1 MRRNQLRG
9 RHISVREN
17 GHNLHSPKTYLYADE
32 MKHHQI
38 LVAVVLFLIS
48 LLGLAGCE
56 DPDAAEKDAIMD
68 SLRQLDQANI
78 DCDGAAAVAVMSSEG
93 IADYTRL
100 VNLALDGTRVEVL
113 GLEPSELMQ
122 VLQLRNRL
130 TRAQLEQMDG
140 AAYQEYA
147 TSECWYISDDIEDVG
162 YEWSVDDIKVYGDL
176 AHAAILDE
184 DGKDSGLVVEFAKE
198 DGVWKVN
205 EFCFHRLYDEWLYS
219 YAGQEGME
227 MADLLIAVEE
237 LEWGNPIRRSIWEPM
252 R

>member
-1 MRRNQLRG
+1 
-9 RHISVREN
+9 
-17 GHNLHSPKTYLYADE
+17 

-48 LLGLAGCE
+48 VLGLSGCE
-56 DPDAAEKDAIMD
+56 DPDAAEKEAILA

-78 DCDGAAAVAVMSSEG
+78 DCNGAAAVAVMSSKG
-93 IADYTRL
+93 IAAYTRL

-140 AAYQEYA
+140 ADYQEYA
-147 TSECWYISDDIEDVG
+147 TSECWYVAEDSEDVS
-162 YEWSVDDIKVYGDL
+162 YVSSIDDIKVYGDL

-205 EFCFHRLYDEWLYS
+205 EFCFHRLYDEYLYS
-219 YAGQEGME
+219 VAAQEDME
-227 MADLLIAVEE
+227 VAELLVLIEE
-237 LEWGNPIRRSIWEPM
+237 MDWGNDIRRSIWEPM

>member
-1 MRRNQLRG
+1 
-9 RHISVREN
+9 
-17 GHNLHSPKTYLYADE
+17 

-48 LLGLAGCE
+48 VLGLSGCE
-56 DPDAAEKDAIMD
+56 DPDAAEKEAILA

-78 DCDGAAAVAVMSSEG
+78 DCNGAAAVAVMSSKG
-93 IADYTRL
+93 IAAYTRL

-140 AAYQEYA
+140 ADYQEYA
-147 TSECWYISDDIEDVG
+147 TSECWYVAEDYEDVG
-162 YEWSVDDIKVYGDL
+162 YESSIDDIKVYGDL

-205 EFCFHRLYDEWLYS
+205 EFCFHRLYNEYLYS
-219 YAGQEGME
+219 VAAQEDME
-227 MADLLIAVEE
+227 VAELLVVIEE
-237 LEWGNPIRRSIWEPM
+237 MDWGNDIRRSIWEPM

>member
-1 MRRNQLRG
+1 
-9 RHISVREN
+9 
-17 GHNLHSPKTYLYADE
+17 

-48 LLGLAGCE
+48 VLGLCGCE
-56 DPDAAEKDAIMD
+56 DPDAAEKEAILA

-78 DCDGAAAVAVMSSEG
+78 DCDGAAAVAVMSSKG
-93 IADYTRL
+93 IAQYTRL
-100 VNLALDGTRVEVL
+100 VNLALDGTRVQVL

-130 TRAQLEQMDG
+130 TRAQLEKMDG
-140 AAYQEYA
+140 ADYQEYA
-147 TSECWYISDDIEDVG
+147 TSECWYLAEDLEDVSYATQIDDIR
-162 YEWSVDDIKVYGDL
+162 VYGDL

-184 DGKDSGLVVEFAKE
+184 DDKDSGLVVEFAKE

-205 EFCFHRLYDEWLYS
+205 EFCFHRLYDEYLYS
-219 YAGQEGME
+219 YAAQEGIE
-227 MADLLIAVEE
+227 VAELLILIEE
-237 LEWGNPIRRSIWEPM
+237 MDWGNTIRRSIWEPM